1 MSFLTDT
8 QTSLPEVQ
16 LFSNHMTCCIH
27 YSHIFCKDFIRQSM
41 SVCNLWRNRNDS
53 VSTLGKHKEN
63 REISKRILQLF
74 FSPSYS
80 SYGLG
85 SSERGR
91 GRRNCGTCNSACL
104 QWCKLHVLYCIVP
117 SNPMLQSRCRIYIE
131 EQPSGVNCHRKI
143 VKILKT

>member
-1 MSFLTDT
+1 MSFSTDT

-63 REISKRILQLF
+63 RSEISKRILQLF
-74 FSPSYS
+74 FPLPIPHMV
-80 SYGLG
+80 LG
-85 SSERGR
+85 AVKEAGE
-91 GRRNCGTCNSACL
+91 GGTVAHVI
-104 QWCKLHVLYCIVP
+104 LHVY
-117 SNPMLQSRCRIYIE
+117 
-131 EQPSGVNCHRKI
+131 SGVNYMCYI
-143 VKILKT
+143 A